1 MSACSD
7 EDDDAMGGGMEEGVF
22 PQTDDEESGGE
33 EEEEDALVVDED
45 AVVHSDGEMT
55 GGGAGVARS
64 AASRHQQHRQATP
77 GAAPLMSKAAIM
89 VGGGV
94 LAGAAGGG
102 SSSGDE
108 EGGSGGGGSV
118 GGGGGGEGTWL
129 PQCKIK
135 RNYICHC
142 NYFTQNPRLYL
153 YHLRDVHGER
163 IRVYECPNCLYA
175 SKHSQKLQRH
185 IHMVHVVG
193 STKGGGAAGN
203 NSGGGG
209 SNNAT
214 SGGAPKSTVSARK
227 GGGASSAEK
236 KRPAAVPAM
245 PALGGAAAIGM
256 VPPSQAAAVDV
267 DDEEEAE
274 MAGSEFGAQSPS
286 SSSQT
291 FSCSACSFSSRS
303 RSLVMR
309 HEHIAHVLK
318 KRFFRCGKCSYATHV
333 KARYTKHVKYHSMPM
348 IKCERCDFRTPYKW
362 NLDRHCKN
370 HLSDPSANTPGA
382 FRCPICDFSA
392 DIKQSLTVHVQNHH
406 LSPEQVQARAA
417 RRRNK
422 VGASDSAEAEAAA
435 ISGGGNIDSEEMELL
450 RMEREENYFQGAT
463 YGRMSL
469 DSSRSSLLQTPDEP
483 TRVSTPSSSGSN
495 KLKVTLKKMRGPSAT
510 QEQNERHN
518 FRTDFI
524 HPDDIIH
531 KNGQVYIK
539 TLKCNYCNFK
549 AAWDGDILRHESK
562 AHGIE
567 HPKPIPKSSPVVVNN
582 KKCPRPVPNLIPIQG
597 KTPAAPVSP
606 SASTNLP
613 ILRIPTLK
621 GRAMNEEAP
630 SQNEVEVTMS
640 DKDMNALINAESS
653 RNSAL
658 KDFASL
664 IGDLPD
670 DADGNSRPST
680 PSKNSTAADG
690 GGEGEEPAGT
700 PETVKS
706 DPTSISPPTPS
717 KKTCASFF
725 DRLKERLLVGAG
737 DGLVCEICGHESKC
751 LSEKARHQKLHDS
764 TPEGTQVEDS
774 VTPSSTPGEKN
785 RLIPG
790 GNAALMALSSTRCQ
804 HCRQR
809 CKTSADLMVHLQ
821 SCLNSTKDDKG
832 EGEDDEED
840 EARKAK
846 KAAVALEDE
855 KRKSL
860 KAQAEAAKEAIK
872 QAIKESMEGEDDEEG
887 GDEDEDEGEDGEP
900 HPMENKVFVW
910 NNCAQSGEGS
920 GSGGMGTQASSAS
933 DGEGTGAQSG
943 EDLSGAYAEDG
954 EGLVGVETAP
964 GIGAIT
970 GRGGFEGGISPG
982 GKVTMKKVF
991 KCPQC
996 PFWAST
1002 ASRFHV
1008 HAVGHLNRKPFEC
1021 SACGYR
1027 SNWRWDITKHI
1038 RLRAAWDEAHR
1049 SPPEGSDGSGPR
1061 VLMTD
1066 ETGRRNYSK
1075 YNRHLT
1081 VVRVHEML
1089 SSEQGTGGEGSPLS
1103 SPLPQGTPVE
1113 NGKMVHKSMVML
1125 LPAPPRLTPAPIQAA
1140 NVSEDGESTPPLLR
1154 PPPPLRAAA
1163 SSTAGARRPN
1173 LVNAGGESQLS
1184 GEGGTA
1190 RGVKRPATSVQG
1202 GGAKEGGSTKR
1213 TLWKCKKCNYRD
1225 ASRELILAH
1234 VRQHY
1239 AAPQQH
1245 PPSRPPPPLQQQP
1258 KTYDK
1263 SEQKM
1268 DMEDGGEPMDI
1279 GGDDPLPVGKGG
1291 DIKPYQCGHCG
1302 RISNW
1307 KHVIQRHCR
1316 LKHNGD
1322 VLVIEHPNTVEEDN
1336 MDPSNSWKCD
1346 KCPYRAADLIEL
1358 QTHAT
1363 HHIQRPGAVFKC
1375 SFCPYFVFE
1384 RTHLVGHMRL
1394 HTESMLSKSLD
1405 HQDEQEEPTKEEMK
1419 KNDGSEGGKRY
1430 SCVGCPY
1437 VSDSKS
1443 QFLYHKQFHRP
1454 RGVSIPFKC
1463 SFCSYGVSRR
1473 HLLHQHLRVHGVFVP
1488 PNMRDDEPR
1497 IDATKRSSASRLSQP
1512 VLDTSRL
1519 ADVPLVWVSRA
1530 GKFQKMFKCR
1540 FCPHVNVRKIN
1551 IQEHEKMHKQRKT
1564 FPVNPRQGQLMSG
1577 MDSPQGNSP
1586 KVGASPHKCP
1596 QCNYSCNNAGVLSAH
1611 AKVHLDS
1618 YGKVHCLVDVNRADE
1633 EQIAEL
1639 EANTM
1644 MGGMEPSDSDDVG
1657 VTVGGMNRNANGI
1670 GGTSNS
1676 SGVGGSGGIGGG
1688 VTNSVIRGGQASPEE
1703 DFAEC
1708 APEVPDNSVESPEG
1722 RVLHFCPSCPAR
1734 FVFERELVI
1743 HRRFHGIRLPF
1754 KCEACSYAARQRPH
1768 LLAHLKVHTREYQ
1781 EKSAAL
1787 IANHSVSSHHPRPR
1801 IATALPNDAMNPES
1815 MWIVDPKPAP
1825 SPQVAQ
1831 ETSTEAPQSTA
1842 NTSLPATQPNK
1853 HYACDRCPARFF
1865 KSVALQYHLTLH
1877 GGPGPYHCRTCDY
1890 AVKTYGNLVRH
1901 EMIHSSGETPNNRN
1915 TSVSHNSPTIV
1926 PLSGTDLFRQREAA
1940 GQAENIPTS
1949 PTTQA
1954 PTQVTPSSVPPTVDP
1969 QFGTLMHGNPDFIYP
1984 TYFKNG
1990 KLKEKRYKCH
2000 KCPSAFEKREQYK
2013 VHLSLHGSKQ
2023 RYRCDKCDYAVKYCA
2038 NYIQHVRK
2046 HTKCEEARLAR
2057 QQQQQQNDSAGV
2069 VQNLKFDSPS
2079 MPMPVTPA
2087 PPPPSSSHSSPSRPV
2102 KSIAPVVPPALS
2114 MAEKQQ
2120 ALLRRL
2126 RLEAAGAQEREEEE
2140 RRKRNV
2146 FLCLRCPYNTHR
2158 KDSLEAHMR
2167 RHPGASELSVGSS
2180 QFPCPFCDYAAP
2192 QSHFLREHIK
2202 LHFRATKT
2210 LPKPEAYLSIEKMEV
2225 WEGENR
2231 EDGSLIFR
2239 DTGKEGFER
2248 FLPPDDGS
2256 EMEEG
2261 ADESGRTY
2269 VDPESGEILQASEVS
2284 SESSAVGQTG
2294 EEAVE
2299 VKDEDASETKGKD
2312 LGGDWTI
2319 DVLDEDDSSRDGD
2332 EVESKAMECAS
2343 VD

>member
-1 MSACSD
+1 
-7 EDDDAMGGGMEEGVF
+7 
-22 PQTDDEESGGE
+22 
-33 EEEEDALVVDED
+33 
-45 AVVHSDGEMT
+45 
-55 GGGAGVARS
+55 
-64 AASRHQQHRQATP
+64 
-77 GAAPLMSKAAIM
+77 
-89 VGGGV
+89 
-94 LAGAAGGG
+94 
-102 SSSGDE
+102 
-108 EGGSGGGGSV
+108 
-118 GGGGGGEGTWL
+118 
-129 PQCKIK
+129 
-135 RNYICHC
+135 
-142 NYFTQNPRLYL
+142 
-153 YHLRDVHGER
+153 
-163 IRVYECPNCLYA
+163 
-175 SKHSQKLQRH
+175 
-185 IHMVHVVG
+185 
-193 STKGGGAAGN
+193 
-203 NSGGGG
+203 
-209 SNNAT
+209 
-214 SGGAPKSTVSARK
+214 
-227 GGGASSAEK
+227 
-236 KRPAAVPAM
+236 
-245 PALGGAAAIGM
+245 
-256 VPPSQAAAVDV
+256 
-267 DDEEEAE
+267 
-274 MAGSEFGAQSPS
+274 
-286 SSSQT
+286 
-291 FSCSACSFSSRS
+291 
-303 RSLVMR
+303 MR

-370 HLSDPSANTPGA
+370 HSSDPSANVPGA

-435 ISGGGNIDSEEMELL
+435 ISAGGTIDSEEMELL
-450 RMEREENYFQGAT
+450 RMEREENYYQGGT
-463 YGRMSL
+463 FGRLSL
-469 DSSRSSLLQTPDEP
+469 DSSHPSRLQTSEEP
-483 TRVSTPSSSGSN
+483 ARVSTPSSGGAN
-495 KLKVTLKKMRGPSAT
+495 KLKVTIKKMRGPSAT

-524 HPDDIIH
+524 HPDDIIQ
-531 KNGQVYIK
+531 KNGNVYIK
-539 TLKCNYCNFK
+539 NLKCSYCSFK
-549 AAWDGDILRHESK
+549 AVWEGDILRHESK
-562 AHGIE
+562 AHGID
-567 HPKPIPKSSPVVVNN
+567 HPKPVPKSASTAGG

-597 KTPAAPVSP
+597 KGATPVSP
-606 SASTNLP
+606 TASSSLP
-613 ILRIPTLK
+613 ILRIPNLK
-621 GRAMNEEAP
+621 CRPANEESSATVD
-630 SQNEVEVTMS
+630 VEVTMS

-670 DADGNSRPST
+670 DVDKTSRPST
-680 PSKNSTAADG
+680 PPKSSAAVESRVE
-690 GGEGEEPAGT
+690 GGEVEGT
-700 PETVKS
+700 PEAVAS
-706 DPTSISPPTPS
+706 EPSSTSISPPTPS

-725 DRLKERLLVGAG
+725 DRLKERLLVGGG
-737 DGLVCEICGHESKC
+737 DGLTCEICGHESKC

-764 TPEGTQVEDS
+764 TPEGSHVEES
-774 VTPSSTPGEKN
+774 TTPNATPGKKG
-785 RLIPG
+785 RMMTG
-790 GNAALMALSSTRCQ
+790 GNALMALSSTRCQ

-821 SCLNSTKDDKG
+821 SCLSSLKDEKG
-832 EGEDDEED
+832 EEEEEED
-840 EARKAK
+840 EEGGERK
-846 KAAVALEDE
+846 KAVQTTEGEERENLAKL
-855 KRKSL
+855 KSE
-860 KAQAEAAKEAIK
+860 AAAKEAMK
-872 QAIKESMEGEDDEEG
+872 QAMKDAMEEGDDGEEGEDPE
-887 GDEDEDEGEDGEP
+887 EGEDGEP

-910 NNCAQSGEGS
+910 NNCAQTGGDSSTSGAQ
-920 GSGGMGTQASSAS
+920 GTQASSAS
-933 DGEGTGAQSG
+933 DGEGGGLQSG
-943 EDLSGAYAEDG
+943 EDGGGNYAEDG

-970 GRGGFEGGISPG
+970 GRGGYEGEISPG
-982 GKVTMKKVF
+982 GRVTLKKVF

-996 PFWAST
+996 PFWATT

-1038 RLRAAWDEAHR
+1038 RLRASWDEAHR
-1049 SPPEGSDGSGPR
+1049 NPPDGSDGSGPR

-1081 VVRVHEML
+1081 LVRVHEMI
-1089 SSEQGTGGEGSPLS
+1089 SSDQGENLPLS
-1103 SPLPQGTPVE
+1103 SSVSPGIME
-1113 NGKMVHKSMVML
+1113 NGKVTKSMVML
-1125 LPAPPRLTPAPIQAA
+1125 LPAPPRLTPAPVQPT
-1140 NVSEDGESTPPLLR
+1140 NVVEDGDLTPPLLR
-1154 PPPPLRAAA
+1154 PPPPLRAAISTA
-1163 SSTAGARRPN
+1163 SSAVRRVTSN
-1173 LVNAGGESQLS
+1173 LNGEYQQVQA
-1184 GEGGTA
+1184 EGVVTQ
-1190 RGVKRPATSVQG
+1190 GVKRPAPSSE
-1202 GGAKEGGSTKR
+1202 GGATKEGGSTKR

-1239 AAPQQH
+1239 AAAQQPQ
-1245 PPSRPPPPLQQQP
+1245 PSRPLSLQHQP
-1258 KTYDK
+1258 KASDK

-1268 DMEDGGEPMDI
+1268 ETEEGTDPMDTS
-1279 GGDDPLPVGKGG
+1279 GDEPSFVGRGY
-1291 DIKPYQCGHCG
+1291 DSRPFQCGHCG

-1316 LKHNGD
+1316 LKHGG
-1322 VLVIEHPNTVEEDN
+1322 VISVIEQANYTEEEHL
-1336 MDPSNSWKCD
+1336 DPSSSWKCE
-1346 KCPYRAADLIEL
+1346 KCPYRTTDLVQL

-1363 HHIQRPGAVFKC
+1363 YHIQRPGANFKC
-1375 SFCPYFVFE
+1375 NFCSYYVFE
-1384 RTHLVGHMRL
+1384 KIHLIGHTRL
-1394 HTESMLSKSLD
+1394 HTANIPVKPSIPVDNTEQIQESPKG
-1405 HQDEQEEPTKEEMK
+1405 EMK
-1419 KNDGSEGGKRY
+1419 KPEGNEGSKRY

-1454 RGVSIPFKC
+1454 RGVAPFKC
-1463 SFCSYGVSRR
+1463 SFCSYSVSRR
-1473 HLLHQHLRVHGVFVP
+1473 HLLHQHLRVHGVSVP
-1488 PNMRDDEPR
+1488 ANMREDDLRSNAETLKRPTVSR
-1497 IDATKRSSASRLSQP
+1497 ISQP

-1519 ADVPLVWVSRA
+1519 SDVPLVWVSRA

-1551 IQEHEKMHKQRKT
+1551 IQEHEKMHKQRKAS
-1564 FPVNPRQGQLMSG
+1564 PLNPRQGQSIQG
-1577 MDSPQGNSP
+1577 MDSSQNNSP
-1586 KVGASPHKCP
+1586 RVGASPHKCP

-1618 YGKVHCLVDVNRADE
+1618 YGKVYCLVDVNRADE
-1633 EQIAEL
+1633 DQIAEL
-1639 EANTM
+1639 EANSM
-1644 MGGMEPSDSDDVG
+1644 LSSVDQSESDAGGIAIGGASGIVSG
-1657 VTVGGMNRNANGI
+1657 NTSSNVGGIPPGI
-1670 GGTSNS
+1670 GN
-1676 SGVGGSGGIGGG
+1676 GSGGGR
-1688 VTNSVIRGGQASPEE
+1688 VSPEE
-1703 DFAEC
+1703 DLAEC
-1708 APEVPDNSVESPEG
+1708 APEVPDVPDSAVESSDG
-1722 RVLHFCPSCPAR
+1722 RILHFCPSCPAR

-1787 IANHSVSSHHPRPR
+1787 IATHTVSILHPRPH
-1801 IATALPNDAMNPES
+1801 IATTLPNDPLNADS
-1815 MWIVDPKPAP
+1815 MWIVEPKPP
-1825 SPQVAQ
+1825 SPPMNLENSMDVSQGTGGV
-1831 ETSTEAPQSTA
+1831 TT
-1842 NTSLPATQPNK
+1842 PATQPNK

-1877 GGPGPYHCRTCDY
+1877 GGPGPYRCRTCDY

-1901 EMIHSSGETPNNRN
+1901 EMIHGSTDTPANRN
-1915 TSVSHNSPTIV
+1915 ASVSHNPPAVV

-1940 GQAENIPTS
+1940 GQVDNVPSS
-1949 PTTQA
+1949 PTT
-1954 PTQVTPSSVPPTVDP
+1954 PTPSPMTPSTVPPTVDP

-2046 HTKCEEARLAR
+2046 HTRCEEARMAR
-2057 QQQQQQNDSAGV
+2057 QQQHESTNGV
-2069 VQNLKFDSPS
+2069 VQSQSFEAP
-2079 MPMPVTPA
+2079 PMPTPA
-2087 PPPPSSSHSSPSRPV
+2087 TSAPPSSSSHSSPSRPV
-2102 KSIAPVVPPALS
+2102 KSIAPAIPPALS
-2114 MAEKQQ
+2114 TAEKQQ

-2126 RLEAAGAQEREEEE
+2126 RLEAVGAQEREEEE

-2167 RHPGASELSVGSS
+2167 RHPGASELSVAPSP
-2180 QFPCPFCDYAAP
+2180 FPCPFCDYAAP

-2210 LPKPEAYLSIEKMEV
+2210 LPRPEAYLSIEKVEL
-2225 WEGENR
+2225 WEGENK
-2231 EDGSLIFR
+2231 EDGNVIFK

-2256 EMEEG
+2256 EMEESG
-2261 ADESGRTY
+2261 DDSGRTY
-2269 VDPESGEILQASEVS
+2269 VDPESGEIIQASEVS
-2284 SESSAVGQTG
+2284 SESSVLGQTG

-2299 VKDEDASETKGKD
+2299 MKEDDATETKGKD

-2319 DVLDEDDSSRDGD
+2319 GDILDEDDSSRDGD
-2332 EVESKAMECAS
+2332 DMEENKAMECTS
-2343 VD
+2343 VI